1 MLCIGARDNRRERLS
16 AVPVVLRSDDGES
29 RPVLATRSCRMGRQ
43 KTAVI
48 DQDELQKLRD
58 ESCLESERE
67 KRLDDQYKAI
77 IAEAKKCVGHGRQT
91 GSFPEEWD
99 AQLLVDCGVSSLGHR
114 IVMFCPRFLKPIS
127 DNADE
132 LDRAFRFI
140 LHQMDVIAMRQKY
153 VFIYCCLDGDWDA
166 PYILERANVASEVLP
181 RQYKKHLRCLYI
193 LHPSMGLQVSLW
205 TIWAWVSAG
214 LWSKIQYVDS
224 LDKLCED
231 LFPNNDAS
239 QCELRRRFPQI
250 VQSRDAIMMGDSA
263 FVAFGVG
270 LRRLCDSFGV
280 DFKDKTT
287 GRRYPK
293 LPPTIIFLCEA
304 LERQAADEDFA
315 RIFDADAST
324 CFNLID
330 DIDKG
335 QPLPQDPVPEVL
347 WCTLKLFL
355 DCLPSPLLSLEALPE
370 LQKQDIKAGDVERQ
384 RKFLLNL
391 FREQLDEDIAYV
403 ALYIASFLNTMCSL
417 AQEREA
423 GAQIETHAALT
434 TASASKVFASCFLR
448 PRTLSPEAAATIPA
462 GESLIE
468 TLIQNIHE
476 PELWIGRADLPD
488 NEPTAHAS
496 DSEESV
502 DATASI
508 EKHDPDPWLKQ

>member
-1 MLCIGARDNRRERLS
+1 MLCAGARDNRRARLS
-16 AVPVVLRSDDGES
+16 AVPVVLRGDDGES
-29 RPVLATRSCRMGRQ
+29 RPVMATRSCRKGRQ
-43 KTAVI
+43 KTTVI
-48 DQDELQKLRD
+48 DHDDLQKLRD
-58 ESCLESERE
+58 ENCLESERE
-67 KRLDDQYKAI
+67 KLLEDQYKAI

-99 AQLLVDCGVSSLGHR
+99 AQLLVDCGLSSLGHR

-127 DNADE
+127 ENADE

-140 LHQMDVIAMRQKY
+140 LHQLDAIAMRQKY

-166 PYILERANVASEVLP
+166 PYILERASVAAEILP
-181 RQYKKHLRCLYI
+181 RQYKKHLRRLYI
-193 LHPSMGLQVSLW
+193 LHPTMGLQVSLW

-250 VQSRDAIMMGDSA
+250 IQSRDAIAMGDSA

-270 LRRLCDSFGV
+270 LKRLCNSFGV

-293 LPPTIIFLCEA
+293 LPPAIIFLCEA

-315 RIFDADAST
+315 LIFDADASA
-324 CFNLID
+324 CFKLID

-335 QPLPQDPVPEVL
+335 QPLPQDPLPEVL

-355 DCLPSPLLSLEALPE
+355 DCLPSPLLSFEALPE
-370 LQKQDIKAGDVERQ
+370 LQKQEIKAGEVERQ
-384 RKFLLNL
+384 RKFLLSL
-391 FREQLDEDIAYV
+391 FTEQLDTEIAYV

-423 GAQIETHAALT
+423 STNSETQAALT
-434 TASASKVFASCFLR
+434 TASASKVFSSCFLR
-448 PRTLSPEAAATIPA
+448 PRTLSHEGAATIPA

-488 NEPTAHAS
+488 DVPAAYTS
-496 DSEESV
+496 DSDDSL
-502 DATASI
+502 TAAVST
-508 EKHDPDPWLKQ
+508 EKG